1 MSKQRNKETKV
12 SKFLYEEIEE
22 QVKSGLLTL
31 KDIPNYL
38 LSNLSPKFNMR
49 DYQEDAFRYFIT
61 YLDTPKLHNNN
72 QIHLLFHMATGSGKT
87 YIMAGAI
94 LHLYKK
100 GYRNF
105 LFFVNDKN
113 IIEKTKANFLD
124 KYYSKY
130 LFNEQIFI
138 DGNEVEIK
146 EVNNFTNKND
156 NSINIKFTS
165 VQKLHKDLDKT
176 KENSITIK
184 DFEENNVVL
193 IADEAH
199 HINSDT
205 KNNSNEEAKN
215 NKSWEKTIKSILN
228 VNKENVLL
236 EFTATCELKN
246 KAVLEKYKD
255 KIIFNYYLLKFRD
268 DGYTKE
274 FYNSASNYDALD
286 RTIRAM
292 LLSQYR
298 LELFKKYGYN
308 VKPVILLKSF
318 RIEKSKEFYKEFINY
333 MQTQF
338 SNDDI
343 EKFKSED
350 NKIINK
356 MYKFFEDENIKVE
369 DLVVALKNDFKKEN
383 LIFMNDE
390 EIDSSYQQIVINDLE
405 NPDNKYRMIFTV
417 DKLTEGWDVLNLF
430 DIVRLYESSNKESS
444 STTKEA
450 QLIGRGARYFPFK
463 WKHTD
468 DKYKRKFDIDLEH
481 ELRICETLYY
491 HSINNSTYIK
501 ELQEALKEQGFEPKD
516 KPVEFE
522 YKVKKEFIKKEIYKE
537 GKLFVN
543 DYKEKS
549 KDLINSI
556 PSNINIDTSI
566 DLSIGVTKDINLME
580 DIIKKSN
587 KKHSY
592 TNTIR
597 VKDIDRRIVLKAL
610 RKYTMMKF
618 STIKTY
624 LPNLKGIDEFILDD
638 NYIGRFELTIN
649 TDGELPTN
657 EELYKG
663 LVKMFE
669 KLSTEIKKIK
679 HREGTKNF
687 EEKELKEY
695 VKDTL
700 RKKLKVDDEG
710 EGVSQNNVKGDY
722 RLDLSD
728 KEWFVY
734 NDNYGTTEEKKFV
747 SYFAT
752 KVNELKQTY
761 EEVYLIRNERN
772 LHIYSFEDGARFE
785 PDYILLLKRKDGS
798 QIEQQQIFIEPKGA
812 HLLKQDKW
820 KEEFLLQ
827 LEKNAQVKEYSNEE
841 YKIIGLPFYNKDER
855 LDNFDKAFEKLVSPE
870 LSKC

>member
-1 MSKQRNKETKV
+1 MSKKIGKETKV

-22 QVKSGLLTL
+22 QVKNRSLIL

-49 DYQEDAFRYFIT
+49 NYQEEAFRYFIT
-61 YLDTPKLHNNN
+61 YLETPTLHNNN
-72 QIHLLFHMATGSGKT
+72 QTHLLFHMATGSGKT

-113 IIEKTKANFLD
+113 IIEKTKANFLN

-130 LFNEQIFI
+130 LFNEKILI
-138 DGNEVEIK
+138 DGNEIEIK
-146 EVNNFTNKND
+146 EVDNFTKRND

-165 VQKLHKDLDKT
+165 VQKLHKDIDKV

-184 DFEENNVVL
+184 DFEDNKVVL

-199 HINSDT
+199 HINSDA
-205 KNNSNEEAKN
+205 KNNKNEEEIKN

-228 VNKENVLL
+228 ANKENVLL

-298 LELFKKYGYN
+298 LELFKKYGYD

-338 SNDDI
+338 SSIDI
-343 EKFKSED
+343 DKFKKED

-356 MYKFFEDENIKVE
+356 MYKFFEEENIKSE
-369 DLVVALKNDFKKEN
+369 DLERALKSDFKKEN
-383 LIFMNDE
+383 LIFMNDD
-390 EIDSSYQQIVINDLE
+390 EIDSSYKQIVVNDLE
-405 NPDNKYRMIFTV
+405 NKNNKYRMIFTV

-430 DIVRLYESSNKESS
+430 DIVRLYENNNKESN

-450 QLIGRGARYFPFK
+450 QLIGRGARYFPFE
-463 WKHTD
+463 WNHPD
-468 DKYKRKFDIDLEH
+468 DKYKRKFDSDLEH

-491 HSINNSTYIK
+491 HSKNNSTYIK
-501 ELQEALKEQGFEPKD
+501 ELQKALQEQGFEPKD
-516 KPVEFE
+516 KPREFE
-522 YKVKKEFIKKEIYKE
+522 YKVKEEFTKKDIFEN

-549 KDLINSI
+549 KDLIQSI
-556 PSNINIDTSI
+556 PTNINLDTSI
-566 DLSIGVTKDINLME
+566 DLSTSITKDINLME

-587 KKHSY
+587 KNHSY
-592 TNTIR
+592 TNTIK
-597 VKDIDRRIVLKAL
+597 VKEIDRRIVLKAL
-610 RKYTMMKF
+610 RKSMLTF
-618 STIKTY
+618 NNIKTY
-624 LPNLKGIDEFILDD
+624 LPNLKGMDEFILDD
-638 NYIGRFELTIN
+638 NYIGRFELTIS
-649 TDGELPTN
+649 TDTEEPTN
-657 EELYKG
+657 IDLYKG
-663 LVKMFE
+663 LIKMFE
-669 KLSTEIKKIK
+669 KLSIQIKQIK
-679 HREGTKNF
+679 YRTGTKEF
-687 EEKELKEY
+687 IAKDLKAY
-695 VKDTL
+695 VKDTP

-710 EGVSQNNVKGDY
+710 EGISQNKVKGDY
-722 RLDLSD
+722 KLDLSD

-747 SYFAT
+747 AYFAT
-752 KVNELKQTY
+752 KVEQLKQTY

-785 PDYILLLKRKDGS
+785 PDYILLLKRKDNS
-798 QIEQQQIFIEPKGA
+798 QVEQQQIFIEPKGA
-812 HLLKQDKW
+812 HLLKPDKW

-827 LEKNAQVKEYSNEE
+827 LEANAKIEEYSNEE

-855 LDNFDKAFEKLVSPE
+855 FDNFNKAFEAL
-870 LSKC
+870 L

>member
-1 MSKQRNKETKV
+1 MSKKIAKETKV

-22 QVKSGLLTL
+22 QVKNRSLIL

-49 DYQEDAFRYFIT
+49 DYQEEAFRYFIT
-61 YLDTPKLHNNN
+61 YIDTPTLHNNN
-72 QIHLLFHMATGSGKT
+72 QTHLLFHMATGSGKT

-130 LFNEQIFI
+130 LFNEKILI
-138 DGNEVEIK
+138 DGNEIEIK
-146 EVNNFTNKND
+146 EVDKFTKRND

-165 VQKLHKDLDKT
+165 VQKLHKDINNA

-184 DFEENNVVL
+184 DFEDNNVVL

-205 KNNSNEEAKN
+205 KNNSTEEEIKN

-228 VNKENVLL
+228 ANKENVLL

-274 FYNSASNYDALD
+274 FYNSASNYDTLD

-298 LELFKKYGYN
+298 LELFKKYGYD

-318 RIEKSKEFYKEFINY
+318 RIEKSKEFYDEFTNY

-338 SNDDI
+338 SSIDIDKFKKEKNNII
-343 EKFKSED
+343 EKMYEFFKEENIKSED
-350 NKIINK
+350 
-356 MYKFFEDENIKVE
+356 
-369 DLVVALKNDFKKEN
+369 LVRALKSDFKKEN
-383 LIFMNDE
+383 LIFMNDD
-390 EIDSSYQQIVINDLE
+390 EIDSSYKQIVVNDLE
-405 NPDNKYRMIFTV
+405 NKNNKYRMIFTV

-430 DIVRLYESSNKESS
+430 DIVRLYENNNTESN

-450 QLIGRGARYFPFK
+450 QLIGRGARYFPFE
-463 WKHTD
+463 WNHPD

-491 HSINNSTYIK
+491 HSKNNSKYIQ
-501 ELQEALKEQGFEPKD
+501 ELQKALQEQGFEPKD
-516 KPVEFE
+516 KPREFE
-522 YKVKKEFIKKEIYKE
+522 YKVKEEFTKKDIFEN

-549 KDLINSI
+549 KELIHSI
-556 PSNINIDTSI
+556 PTNINLDTSI
-566 DLSIGVTKDINLME
+566 DLSTSITKDINLME

-587 KKHSY
+587 KNHSY
-592 TNTIR
+592 TNTIK
-597 VKDIDRRIVLKAL
+597 VKEIDRRIILKAL
-610 RKYTMMKF
+610 RKSRITFNK
-618 STIKTY
+618 IKIY
-624 LPNLKGIDEFILDD
+624 LPNLKGIDQFILDD
-638 NYIGRFELTIN
+638 NYIGRFELTIR
-649 TDGELPTN
+649 TDTKTPTN
-657 EELYKG
+657 IDIYKG
-663 LVKMFE
+663 LIKMFE
-669 KLSTEIKKIK
+669 NISIDIKKIK
-679 HREGTKNF
+679 HREGTKEF
-687 EEKELKEY
+687 IAKDLKEY
-695 VKDTL
+695 VKDTP

-710 EGVSQNNVKGDY
+710 EGISQNADKVNSDY
-722 RLDLSD
+722 KLDLSD

-747 SYFAT
+747 AYFAT
-752 KVNELKQTY
+752 KVEELKQTY

-785 PDYILLLKRKDGS
+785 PDYILLLKRKGNS
-798 QIEQQQIFIEPKGA
+798 QVEQQQIFIEPKGA

-827 LEKNAQVKEYSNEE
+827 LEANAKIEEYSNEE
-841 YKIIGLPFYNKDER
+841 YRIIGLPFYNKYER
-855 LDNFDKAFEKLVSPE
+855 LDNFNEAFEALV
-870 LSKC
+870 

>member
-1 MSKQRNKETKV
+1 MSKKIAKETKV

-22 QVKSGLLTL
+22 QVKNRSLIL

-49 DYQEDAFRYFIT
+49 DYQEEAFRYFIT
-61 YLDTPKLHNNN
+61 YIDTPTLHNNN
-72 QIHLLFHMATGSGKT
+72 QTHLLFHMATGSGKT

-130 LFNEQIFI
+130 LFNEKILI
-138 DGNEVEIK
+138 DGNEIEIK
-146 EVNNFTNKND
+146 EVDKFTKRND

-165 VQKLHKDLDKT
+165 VQKLHKDINNA

-184 DFEENNVVL
+184 DFEDNNVVL

-205 KNNSNEEAKN
+205 KNNSTEEEIKN

-228 VNKENVLL
+228 ANKENVLL

-274 FYNSASNYDALD
+274 FYNSASNYDTLD

-298 LELFKKYGYN
+298 LELFKKYGYD

-318 RIEKSKEFYKEFINY
+318 RIEKSKEFYDEFTNY

-338 SNDDI
+338 SSIDIDKFKKEKNNII
-343 EKFKSED
+343 EKMYEFFKEENIKSED
-350 NKIINK
+350 
-356 MYKFFEDENIKVE
+356 
-369 DLVVALKNDFKKEN
+369 LVRALKSDFKKEN
-383 LIFMNDE
+383 LIFMNDD
-390 EIDSSYQQIVINDLE
+390 EIDSSYKQIVVNDLE
-405 NPDNKYRMIFTV
+405 NKNNKYRMIFTV

-430 DIVRLYESSNKESS
+430 DIVRLYENNNTESN

-450 QLIGRGARYFPFK
+450 QLIGRGARYFPFE
-463 WKHTD
+463 WNHPD

-491 HSINNSTYIK
+491 HSKNNSKYIQ
-501 ELQEALKEQGFEPKD
+501 ELQKALQEQGFEPKD
-516 KPVEFE
+516 KPREFE
-522 YKVKKEFIKKEIYKE
+522 YKVKEEFTKKDIFEN

-549 KDLINSI
+549 KELIHSI
-556 PSNINIDTSI
+556 PTNINLDTSI
-566 DLSIGVTKDINLME
+566 DLSTSITKDINLME

-587 KKHSY
+587 KNHSY
-592 TNTIR
+592 TNTIK
-597 VKDIDRRIVLKAL
+597 VKEIDRRIILKAL
-610 RKYTMMKF
+610 RKSRITFNK
-618 STIKTY
+618 IKIY
-624 LPNLKGIDEFILDD
+624 LPNLKGIDQFILDD
-638 NYIGRFELTIN
+638 NYIGRFELTIR
-649 TDGELPTN
+649 TDTKTPTN
-657 EELYKG
+657 IDIYKG
-663 LVKMFE
+663 LIKMFE
-669 KLSTEIKKIK
+669 NISIDIKKIK
-679 HREGTKNF
+679 HREGTKEF
-687 EEKELKEY
+687 IAKDLKEY
-695 VKDTL
+695 VKDTP

-710 EGVSQNNVKGDY
+710 EGISQNADKVNSDY
-722 RLDLSD
+722 KLDLSD

-747 SYFAT
+747 AYFAT
-752 KVNELKQTY
+752 KVEELKQTY

-785 PDYILLLKRKDGS
+785 PDYILLLKRKGNS
-798 QIEQQQIFIEPKGA
+798 QVEQQQIFIEPKGA

-827 LEKNAQVKEYSNEE
+827 LEANAKIEEYSNEE
-841 YKIIGLPFYNKDER
+841 YRIIGLPFYNKDER
-855 LDNFDKAFEKLVSPE
+855 LDNFNEAFEALV
-870 LSKC
+870 